1 MDSNEFP
8 LSHGQR
14 ALWFLQRLRPEA
26 AAWNIA
32 AAARVRGR
40 LDSDRLRCA
49 FEQLTER
56 HDALRLSFHETP
68 DGPVQRL
75 HPESRL
81 DFREEDWGDGLLQRE
96 AERPFDLERDPLL
109 RVRLVRTG
117 GDDVVLLVIH
127 HLIADLGSLALIV
140 RELGALYEG
149 GLPDPPPAPYSAFVA
164 RERERLE
171 GRAAERHW
179 TYWRERLAG
188 ELPVCELP
196 ADRPRPAVRSFRGG
210 SRTRRMRLELPASRA
225 FPFLVAGLD
234 VLLHRLSGQTDLLIG
249 SPMSGRLAPGFD
261 DTLGYFVNP
270 VVLRSDLSGSPT
282 FAQLLERVRGVA
294 MGALRHQEYP
304 FPLLVERLQPE
315 RDPARPPVFQ
325 VMLAFQRTHLRGTGD
340 LAAFS
345 LGIEG
350 AEVRTG
356 PLVLESLPLER
367 HFAQFD
373 LELMAAETSRGL
385 ELTLVFNADL
395 FEPATAER
403 LLRHLATILE
413 AAAEDP
419 ETRISELPLL
429 TPEEIAQLASWNR
442 TEAEVP
448 REPVHQMFRLWAE
461 RTPDAL
467 AVAWHGGR
475 LTYGELARRVDGLA
489 GRLRAQGVGP
499 ETVVALRLERSP
511 ELVMAALAVLEA
523 GGAYLPIDPANPE
536 ERVRWILKDS
546 AAVLELTAIPEG
558 EGTPFPVR
566 TDPDSIAYV
575 IYTSGSTGRPKGVE
589 LRHRGLSSLIAWH
602 CRILGL
608 EPSDRTALVASP
620 GVDVSV
626 FEMWTAL
633 TAGASLFVPPP
644 ESILSPPALLAWAAE
659 QRITVLSLPTPLAEA
674 VLAEPLPEGLAIRVL
689 FTGGDRLRLRPAPG
703 IPFTLINHYGPTES
717 TIVAT
722 SGRVDPQGEGNPH
735 IGSPI
740 ANTRAHVLDRDFQLV
755 PVGVAGEL
763 GLAGEGLARAYRGRP
778 DLTAER
784 FVPNPITGR
793 GERLY
798 RTGDLVRWRPDGNLE
813 YLGRLD
819 RQIKVRGVRIEPGEI
834 EAALLRHPTVREAAV
849 DLRGSVL
856 VAWVA
861 GPISDLK
868 PHLRRLLPEALIPA
882 SFVFLPA
889 LPLTPAGKVDRA
901 ALTVSVDRPQ
911 PRASTPFEELLAGIW
926 SEVLQVE
933 RVLPEDDFFELG
945 GHSLLAT
952 RVAARVRQVF
962 GVEMP
967 LQALFE
973 ETKLSGLARRLREL
987 AGTSPSPPIKRVS
1000 REGRIPLSHAQER
1013 LWFLH
1018 LLDPGSPA
1026 YNMPGLV
1033 HLSTGPV
1040 ELQACLSVI
1049 VARHEALRTS
1059 FPDSE
1064 PWQEIAPP
1072 APVELPVLDLAAL
1085 PDPAGEARRLATEEA
1100 RRPFDLGRGPLLRT
1114 FFLRLG
1120 AREYRLLLNI
1130 HHAVA
1135 DGWSVEILAREL
1147 SALLRGEALPE
1158 LPVQYADY
1166 ALWERAQPEAQL
1178 GWWLDELA
1186 GDLHPLELPLD
1197 RPRPP
1202 RQRHRGASLPVLLP
1216 PGTVRGLG
1224 QLARA
1229 AGATPFMMLL
1239 TAFQVLLHRLS
1250 SQDDIRVGVPVAN
1263 RDRIEIEGLIGLF
1276 VNTVVLRTRF
1286 GTALGL
1292 RESVESVRRTALDA
1306 FLHQDVPFGRLVDE
1320 LQPERDPSRTPLF
1333 QAMLALQPAGD
1344 SPFLVEEIGNG
1355 TAKLELTLSLR
1366 LSGDR
1371 IEGWIEHDTDLFD
1384 GISVLRWARYL
1395 QTLLDAGL
1403 ADPERPVTEL
1413 PLLGPEETGQLLREW
1428 NDTRSPLPDTCVHLL
1443 FDARV
1448 ERSPDAV
1455 ALSCGGVD
1463 LSYRELAGRANG
1475 LAHLLRELGVGPE
1488 VAVGLPAERS
1498 IETVVGLLGIL
1509 KAGGLYVPLDP
1520 SFPQER
1526 LDGMIEDSG
1535 VRFVL
1540 SPERH
1545 AGTEAPAVPALPE
1558 SLAYTIFT
1566 SGSTGR
1572 PKGVQVPH
1580 RALASFLASMA
1591 ERLREDDVLLAV
1603 TTLSFDIAALE
1614 ILLPLTVG
1622 ARVVLASREV
1632 AADGALLAV
1641 EIERSGATVLQA
1653 TPSTWQ
1659 MLIES
1664 GWSGS
1669 PGLTAFCG
1677 GEALPRELARSLLDR
1692 TSALWNLYG
1701 PTETTVWSSAYR
1713 VDRTVSIGR
1722 PLANESI
1729 HLVDRRLQPVP
1740 VGVTGE
1746 LLIGGSGVARGYSGR
1761 PDLTAERF
1769 APDPFGEPGARL
1781 YRTGDLARRLPDGRL
1796 EILGRLDQQVK
1807 VRGFRVELGEV
1818 EAALEA
1824 HPAVSRAV
1832 AAVRDGRLAAYIV
1845 GDADPAELRAWLT
1858 RRLPEPMIPSLFMTL
1873 EALPLTPNGKVDRR
1887 ALPDPEPAPNMGNI
1901 GEAPAT
1907 ADETALAEIWEEVLG
1922 IEGVSRRRSFFELG
1936 GHSLLATRLISRVN
1950 QAFGT
1955 DLPLR
1960 ALFEAPT
1967 LESLALLVAS
1977 AGRDQLPMPAF
1988 RRVPRGGPLALSFA
2002 QERLWVMDRLLPDSA
2017 VYNVFQAVDLSNP
2030 LDETALERA
2039 FSEVARRHE
2048 TLRTRFTTVQGRP
2061 MQVVEPYRPRP
2072 LPVVDLRTL
2081 PPLLRQE
2088 EADRLSLE
2096 EARRPF
2102 DLLRGPLVRIALLRL
2117 GESSRLLLTLH
2128 HIICDGWSLDLLVRE
2143 VGGQSLP
2150 ELPFQYADY
2159 ADWQR
2164 RWPAE
2169 LLDGQLAWWKERLSG
2184 LPTLELPTDR
2194 PRPAAQSFRGG
2205 VVFAAL
2211 PALPRDRRTT
2221 PFMQML
2227 AAWQILLHRLTG
2239 QTDVVVG
2246 SPVAN
2251 RGRREIED
2259 LVGFFVNNLVLRAD
2273 LSGEPTFAEALGRV
2287 RETVLSTHAHQDLP
2301 FERLVA
2307 ELEPER
2313 DLSRSPLFQV
2323 SFSVREALPPLR
2335 GRLLD
2340 IDTGTSRF
2348 DLWLQIAPDGARAE
2362 YATDL
2367 FDAATIQ
2374 RWLGHLRVL
2383 LEGIA
2388 ASPEARISDLPL
2400 LSQAERH
2407 HLLGE
2412 WNDTGRG
2419 YRRSTLHQLVE
2430 EQAERTPD
2438 TVTVVAGETSLTYRE
2453 LDLRANHLAHR
2464 LRSLGAGLGV
2474 LVGLCA
2480 ERSPEMVVGMLAILK
2495 AGGAYV
2501 PLDPEYPR
2509 EHLAYLV
2516 EDSGVPV
2523 LLTQRH
2529 LAGKVPSGTARV
2541 LLLDEEAGESLD
2553 RPAGG
2558 ATPDDLAYVIYTSGS
2573 TGRPKGVLVR
2583 HGGVVNRILW
2593 AQGAYPVTPQD
2604 RILQK
2609 ASFSFDFSVWEC
2621 FGPLIAGARVVLARP
2636 GEQRDPA
2643 SLVRTI
2649 REHGITMIHFIPSML
2664 QMFVAQDG
2672 LEECT
2677 SLRYVFSGGEAL
2689 PLGLEQR
2696 CLGRVPAVLRN
2707 QYGPTEISIDTTDW
2721 ICLPEDSRLGF
2732 VPLGHPLANTA
2743 VYILDGHLH
2752 PVPPGVPGELTA
2764 GGEGVARGYWKRPD
2778 LTAERFLPDPFSETA
2793 GSRLYRTGDLARR
2806 LPDGNLQ
2813 FLGRID
2819 HQVKIRGFRV
2829 EPEEIE
2835 SVLLRHPGVRQ
2846 AVVAVR
2852 EDRPNDRRL
2861 AAWYVPEPE
2870 REPSSGELRDWLRG
2884 KLPEYMVPAAFVRIE
2899 ALPLTPGGK
2908 VDRRALPAP
2917 LAEPA
2922 PSGEAPRTPTEM
2934 LVAVVFAEVLGSGE
2948 VPRDASFFDLGGN
2961 SLMATQVVTLIQDVL
2976 PVQLDLRKVFEKPT
2990 VARVAE
2996 ILEEE
3001 RSALPLPEQLA
3012 MEEILAELLIQ
3023 TQRD

>member
-1 MDSNEFP
+1 MNSNESP
-8 LSHGQR
+8 LSQGQR

-40 LDSDRLRCA
+40 LDSARLRHA
-49 FEQLTER
+49 FERLTER
-56 HDALRLSFHETP
+56 HEALRLSFHPTP

-75 HPESRL
+75 REDAGL
-81 DFREEDWGDGLLQRE
+81 DFREEEWEEGLLQRE

-109 RVRLVRTG
+109 RVRLLRTG
-117 GDDVVLLVIH
+117 GDDIVLLVIH

-140 RELGALYEG
+140 RELGPLYEG
-149 GLPDPPPAPYSAFVA
+149 GLPAPPPTPYTAFVA
-164 RERERLE
+164 TERERLE

-196 ADRPRPAVRSFRGG
+196 ADRPRPPVRSFRGG
-210 SRTRRMRLELPASRA
+210 SCTRRMRLELPASRA

-234 VLLHRLSGQTDLLIG
+234 VLLHRMSGQTDLLIG

-282 FAQLLERVRGVA
+282 FGQLLERVRGIA

-340 LAAFS
+340 LATFS

-367 HFAQFD
+367 HFSQFD

-385 ELTLVFNADL
+385 ELALVFNADL

-403 LLRHLATILE
+403 LLRHLATLLE
-413 AAAEDP
+413 AAAEDS

-429 TPEEIAQLASWNR
+429 APEEIAQLASWNR

-448 REPVHQMFRLWAE
+448 REPVHQLFRRWAE
-461 RTPDAL
+461 STPDAL
-467 AVAWHGGR
+467 AVVWEGGR
-475 LTYGELARRVDGLA
+475 LTYGELARQVDSLA

-511 ELVMAALAVLEA
+511 ELVTAALAVLEA
-523 GGAYLPIDPANPE
+523 GGAYLPIDPANPK
-536 ERVRWILKDS
+536 ERAGWILEDS
-546 AAVLELTAIPEG
+546 GALLELTAIPEG

-566 TDPDSIAYV
+566 TDPDSLAYV

-633 TAGASLFVPPP
+633 TAGASLYVPPP
-644 ESILSPPALLAWAAE
+644 DRILSPPALLAWAAE

-703 IPFTLINHYGPTES
+703 IPFALINHYGPTEG

-722 SGRVDPQGEGNPH
+722 SGRVDPKGEGNPH

-740 ANTRAHVLDRDFQLV
+740 ANTRAHVLDRDFRPV

-784 FVPNPITGR
+784 FVPNPMPESGGGR

-798 RTGDLVRWRPDGNLE
+798 RTGDLVRWRPDGHLE

-834 EAALLRHPTVREAAV
+834 EAALLRHPEVREAAV
-849 DLRGSVL
+849 DLRPGPSGEPVL

-861 GPISDLK
+861 GPISDLRS
-868 PHLRRLLPEALIPA
+868 HLRQLLPEALVPA
-882 SFVFLPA
+882 TFVFLPA
-889 LPLTPAGKVDRA
+889 LPLTPAGKVDRD
-901 ALTVSVDRPQ
+901 ALVGPAPSDRPQ
-911 PRASTPFEELLAGIW
+911 PRAGTQFEELLAGIW

-952 RVAARVRQVF
+952 QVVARVRKVF
-962 GVEMP
+962 GVELP

-973 ETKLSGLARRLREL
+973 EPTLAGLARQLREL
-987 AGTSPSPPIKRVS
+987 AIPSTSPVRRVS
-1000 REGRIPLSHAQER
+1000 REGRLPLSYAQQR

-1018 LLDPGSPA
+1018 RLDPDSPA
-1026 YNMPGLV
+1026 YDMPGLV
-1033 HLSTGPV
+1033 HLSAGPA
-1040 ELQACLSVI
+1040 EIQACLSRI
-1049 VARHEALRTS
+1049 VARHEALRTT
-1059 FPDSE
+1059 FPETDGE
-1064 PWQEIAPP
+1064 PWQEIVPP
-1072 APVELPVLDLAAL
+1072 ARVELPVIDLAAL
-1085 PDPAGEARRLATEEA
+1085 PDPIGEARRLAAEEA
-1100 RRPFDLGRGPLLRT
+1100 RRPFDLVRGPLLRT
-1114 FFLRLG
+1114 FFLQLG
-1120 AREYRLLLNI
+1120 HVGHGKHRLLLNI

-1135 DGWSVEILAREL
+1135 DGWSLEILAREL

-1166 ALWERAQPEAQL
+1166 AAWERAQPEAQL

-1186 GDLHPLELPLD
+1186 GDLPPLELPLD
-1197 RPRPP
+1197 RARPP

-1216 PGTVRGLG
+1216 PGTVQGLR

-1229 AGATPFMMLL
+1229 VGATPFMVLL
-1239 TAFQVLLHRLS
+1239 TAFQALLHRLS
-1250 SQDDIRVGVPVAN
+1250 GQDDIRVGVPVAN
-1263 RDRIEIEGLIGLF
+1263 RHRVEIEGLIGLF
-1276 VNTVVLRTRF
+1276 VNTLVLRTRF
-1286 GTALGL
+1286 GIAHGL
-1292 RESVESVRRTALDA
+1292 RESVESVRRTALGA
-1306 FLHQDVPFGRLVDE
+1306 FLHQDIPFGRLVDE

-1384 GISVLRWARYL
+1384 GISVLRWARYF

-1428 NDTRSPLPDTCVHLL
+1428 NDNRSPFPETCVHLL
-1443 FDARV
+1443 FDAQA
-1448 ERSPDAV
+1448 ERSPDAI

-1463 LSYRELAGRANG
+1463 LSYRELAARANG
-1475 LAHLLRELGVGPE
+1475 LAHRLRRLGVGPE

-1498 IETVVGLLGIL
+1498 IETVVGLLAIL

-1520 SFPQER
+1520 SYPQER

-1540 SPERH
+1540 SPGQHLGEPLS
-1545 AGTEAPAVPALPE
+1545 APVLPE

-1591 ERLREDDVLLAV
+1591 GRLREDDVLLAV

-1614 ILLPLTVG
+1614 ILLPLIVG
-1622 ARVVLASREV
+1622 ARVVVASREV
-1632 AADGALLAV
+1632 AADGALLAA
-1641 EIERSGATVLQA
+1641 EIARSGATVLQA

-1669 PGLTAFCG
+1669 PGLTALCG
-1677 GEALPRELARSLLDR
+1677 GEALPRELARGLLDR

-1701 PTETTVWSSAYR
+1701 PTETTVWSSACR

-1729 HLVDRRLQPVP
+1729 HLVDRRLQPLP
-1740 VGVTGE
+1740 IGVEGE
-1746 LLIGGSGVARGYSGR
+1746 LLIGGAGLARGYSGR

-1769 APDPFGEPGARL
+1769 LPNPFGEPGARL

-1807 VRGFRVELGEV
+1807 VRGFRIELGEV

-1832 AAVRDGRLAAYIV
+1832 AAVRDGRLAAYTV
-1845 GDADPAELRAWLT
+1845 GGAGPAELRAWLA
-1858 RRLPEPMIPSLFMTL
+1858 RRLPGPMIPSLFMTL
-1873 EALPLTPNGKVDRR
+1873 DALPLTPNGKVDRL
-1887 ALPDPEPAPNMGNI
+1887 ALPDPGPAPDL
-1901 GEAPAT
+1901 GETPDT
-1907 ADETALAEIWEEVLG
+1907 PDEAALAEIWEEVLG
-1922 IEGVSRRRSFFELG
+1922 IEGVGRHRSFFELG

-1950 QAFGT
+1950 QAFRT

-1967 LESLALLVAS
+1967 LEGLALLVRR
-1977 AGRDQLPMPAF
+1977 GQRLPLPDF
-1988 RRVPRGGPLALSFA
+1988 RSVPRGGPLAPSFA
-2002 QERLWVMDRLLPDSA
+2002 QERLWVMDRLSPGST
-2017 VYNVFQAVDLSNP
+2017 VYNLFQALELSGP
-2030 LDETALERA
+2030 LDETELERA

-2061 MQVVEPYRPRP
+2061 MQIVEPHRFRP
-2072 LPVVDLRTL
+2072 LPVVDLRSL
-2081 PPLLRQE
+2081 PLSLRQG

-2102 DLLRGPLVRIALLRL
+2102 DLLRGPLVRIGLLRL

-2169 LLDGQLAWWKERLSG
+2169 LLDGQLSWWQERLAG
-2184 LPTLELPTDR
+2184 LSTLELPTDR
-2194 PRPAAQSFRGG
+2194 PRLAAQSFRGG
-2205 VVFAAL
+2205 VVSTAL
-2211 PALPRDRRTT
+2211 PALPRGRRAT
-2221 PFMQML
+2221 PFMTML

-2259 LVGFFVNNLVLRAD
+2259 LVGFFVNNLVLRVD
-2273 LSGEPTFAEALGRV
+2273 LSGNPAFAEVLGRS
-2287 RETVLSTHAHQDLP
+2287 REAVLSAHACQDLP
-2301 FERLVA
+2301 FERLVS

-2323 SFSVREALPPLR
+2323 SFSIREALPPLR

-2348 DLWLQIAPDGARAE
+2348 DLWLQIAPQEDGGTARAE
-2362 YATDL
+2362 YASDL
-2367 FDAATIQ
+2367 FDAVTIQ

-2388 ASPEARISDLPL
+2388 ASPDTPISELPL
-2400 LSQAERH
+2400 LSPAERH
-2407 HLLGE
+2407 NLLE
-2412 WNDTGRG
+2412 WNGGEERKTTIR
-2419 YRRSTLHQLVE
+2419 QLF
-2430 EQAERTPD
+2430 EQQAARTPD
-2438 TVTVVAGETSLTYRE
+2438 ALALLWDGGQLTYAE
-2453 LDLRANHLAHR
+2453 LNAWADRLA
-2464 LRSLGAGLGV
+2464 LGMWPGMRVAV
-2474 LVGLCA
+2474 LA
-2480 ERSPEMVVGMLAILK
+2480 ERSPELVAALLAVFK
-2495 AGGAYV
+2495 AGATYT
-2501 PLDPEYPR
+2501 PLDPELPAER
-2509 EHLAYLV
+2509 RALLLEDLPDPADGLAYIL
-2516 EDSGVPV
+2516 
-2523 LLTQRH
+2523 H
-2529 LAGKVPSGTARV
+2529 
-2541 LLLDEEAGESLD
+2541 
-2553 RPAGG
+2553 
-2558 ATPDDLAYVIYTSGS
+2558 TSGS
-2573 TGRPKGVLVR
+2573 TGRPKPVGVTHEALAEHILAVADLLELSERDRALFFASPAFDVSLEQLLSALVR
-2583 HGGVVNRILW
+2583 GAAVVLRGPEVW
-2593 AQGAYPVTPQD
+2593 PPAE
-2604 RILQK
+2604 
-2609 ASFSFDFSVWEC
+2609 FSR
-2621 FGPLIAGARVVLARP
+2621 IAGRLGLTVAELPTAYWRQWVREASAAV
-2636 GEQRDPA
+2636 PA
-2643 SLVRTI
+2643 ALRLVT
-2649 REHGITMIHFIPSML
+2649 
-2664 QMFVAQDG
+2664 A
-2672 LEECT
+2672 
-2677 SLRYVFSGGEAL
+2677 GGEAMPAADARL
-2689 PLGLEQR
+2689 WLQGPLAGVRL
-2696 CLGRVPAVLRN
+2696 LNA
-2707 QYGPTEISIDTTDW
+2707 YGPTEGVITASFQEVDAAAASGPGTVALGRL
-2721 ICLPEDSRLGF
+2721 LPGRRAF
-2732 VPLGHPLANTA
+2732 VMDRHGQLQ
-2743 VYILDGHLH
+2743 
-2752 PVPPGVPGELTA
+2752 PPGVPGELCL
-2764 GGEGVARGYWKRPD
+2764 GGRLLARGYLGRPD
-2778 LTAERFLPDPFSETA
+2778 LTAERFVPDPTEPGA
-2793 GSRLYRTGDLARR
+2793 RLYRTGDLVRR

-2813 FLGRID
+2813 FLGRTD
-2819 HQVKIRGFRV
+2819 QQVKIRGFRI
-2829 EPEEIE
+2829 ELEEIE
-2835 SVLLRHPGVRQ
+2835 AVLLQHPGVREA
-2846 AVVAVR
+2846 AVASR

-2861 AAWYVPEPE
+2861 VAYYVPGPEPDQ
-2870 REPSSGELRDWLRG
+2870 LRSWLRG
-2884 KLPEYMVPAAFVRIE
+2884 KLPEYMVPSAFVPVE
-2899 ALPLTPGGK
+2899 ALPRTPGGK

-2917 LAEPA
+2917 SAEPA
-2922 PSGEAPRTPTEM
+2922 PAGEAPRTPTEM
-2934 LVAVVFAEVLGSGE
+2934 LVAGVFAEVLGTGE
-2948 VPRDASFFDLGGN
+2948 VPREVSFFDLGGN
-2961 SLMATQVVTLIQDVL
+2961 SLMATQVVTLLQDVL
-2976 PVQLDLRKVFEKPT
+2976 PVQLDLRKVFEGPT
-2990 VARVAE
+2990 VAHVAE